1 MTKPVFI
8 PLETT
13 AATADEKESANWIEE
28 KEKFTAKTKITIKF
42 GPMEW
47 PDLQTTTEMP
57 PIDQVTQ
64 ADSEIDSQVQTEE
77 TQTKSQGEFI

>member
-1 MTKPVFI
+1 
-8 PLETT
+8 
-13 AATADEKESANWIEE
+13 
-28 KEKFTAKTKITIKF
+28 
-42 GPMEW
+42 MEW